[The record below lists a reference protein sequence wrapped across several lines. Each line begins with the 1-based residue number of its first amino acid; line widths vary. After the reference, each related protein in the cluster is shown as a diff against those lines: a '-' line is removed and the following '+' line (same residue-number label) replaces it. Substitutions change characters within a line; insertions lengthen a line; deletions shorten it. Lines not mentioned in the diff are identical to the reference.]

1 MSRKIIS
8 LAVLVLLLA
17 MPIQMQ
23 AIKAY
28 PFPVEMKQPDG
39 KMITVKLNGDE
50 FHRFYTT
57 EDGYLLRKNEQLIY
71 KMLLFIITI
80 NLFFMSDMEDLY
92 LLVISL
98 LYRVSKNNV

>member
-57 EDGYLLRKNEQLIY
+57 
-71 KMLLFIITI
+71 
-80 NLFFMSDMEDLY
+80 
-92 LLVISL
+92 
-98 LYRVSKNNV
+98 